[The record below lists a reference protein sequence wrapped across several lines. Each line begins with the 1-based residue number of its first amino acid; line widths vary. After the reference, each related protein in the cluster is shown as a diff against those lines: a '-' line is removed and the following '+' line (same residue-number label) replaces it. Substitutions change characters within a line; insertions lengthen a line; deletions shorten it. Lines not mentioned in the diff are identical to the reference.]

1 VSAQDN
7 PPNIE
12 ELYERLRRAEAA
24 ARRAGWVGTALRIV
38 FFVIWL
44 SILWSCRDGCSENAW
59 FLVGVY
65 PLFVAYYLVER
76 RRAFRRILSEMPEYQ
91 EALALA
97 EKQKERERGR
107 VE

>member
-7 PPNIE
+7 QPNIE
-12 ELYERLRRAEAA
+12 ELYERLQRAKTA
-24 ARRAGWVGTALRIV
+24 ARRAEWVGIALRIV
-38 FFVIWL
+38 FFVTWL

-65 PLFVAYYLVER
+65 PVAVVYYLIVR
-76 RRAFRRILSEMPEYQ
+76 RRAYRRILSEMPEYQ

-97 EKQKERERGR
+97 EKQKERERDQG
-107 VE
+107 E